1 MELRRPRRPTTPAA
15 VPPRRRSEGRHR
27 CPLRQRPLVAVI
39 ADPQRPDAGDTLA
52 ISRTGVAYTD
62 IEQAL
67 DGWQG
72 WAMITGNTVNLAEI
86 RRRVAAAGLD

>member
-1 MELRRPRRPTTPAA
+1 M
-15 VPPRRRSEGRHR
+15 
-27 CPLRQRPLVAVI
+27 
-39 ADPQRPDAGDTLA
+39 
-52 ISRTGVAYTD
+52 AYTD